1 MSSSKCTAALS
12 GCCVGISGISKKKNS
27 SQPRSYFY
35 WENLNFQRS
44 FSAEPLP
51 GRLSNTLPPRSVPSP
66 SPFHPRR
73 WPFDPS
79 QIHDVMNTSQES
91 SSSQTPG
98 LTTAL
103 PLLAQDRSAQEPRCP
118 KPGSKPQISSNSASK
133 APLTPDA
140 PKGQRQVAC
149 AWTDHTMGETGFE
162 GFFLACQKLNG
173 ESLVTNYVRKHL
185 LK

>member
-27 SQPRSYFY
+27 PQPRSYFY

-118 KPGSKPQISSNSASK
+118 RDGIQAANQLQQCLQGTINSWCPQGTKTSCMCMDRSYYGWNRVWRFFSS
-133 APLTPDA
+133 L
-140 PKGQRQVAC
+140 PK
-149 AWTDHTMGETGFE
+149 T
-162 GFFLACQKLNG
+162 
-173 ESLVTNYVRKHL
+173 
-185 LK
+185 